1 MNARRTGVSRAE
13 SGLPKSRGRVP
24 QSEAPERCVQN
35 CAPDPL
41 AEFANPPLP

>member
-1 MNARRTGVSRAE
+1 MNTRRAGVSRAE
-13 SGLPKSRGRVP
+13 SSLRKSRGRVP
-24 QSEAPERCVQN
+24 QSEAPERSVQN